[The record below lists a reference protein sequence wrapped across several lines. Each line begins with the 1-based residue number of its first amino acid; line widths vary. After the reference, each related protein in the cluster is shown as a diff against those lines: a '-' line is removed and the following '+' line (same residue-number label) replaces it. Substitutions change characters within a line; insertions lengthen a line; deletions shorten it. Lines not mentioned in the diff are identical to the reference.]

1 MNNLIAKFTVTSKI
15 ELTTI
20 LHNFDNKKI
29 LNVFITF
36 VLIRYLESI
45 DFITHTEN
53 KITKSFVEYKNT
65 IDEIS
70 IYFPSYFTYN
80 IDEDTY
86 KKVINSNF
94 YYELANLDNNIFND
108 DLISWMY
115 QYYVSDVKEKYKDN
129 RRVMKE
135 DLSSITQLFTPKWI
149 IKYLV
154 DNTLGNFTSQEL
166 KYKLSK
172 KFEDKETSLIRI
184 LEPCVG
190 TGNFLLYVVE
200 VLYKMYIQQNSD
212 RQDIINKIMNNIYGL
227 DIDEEAI
234 ALCKVLLG
242 IKLYSLSGIKAK
254 YTFDNIVSITEEE
267 IKEIGSLY
275 YQNGSLKVKVS
286 NKLKNII
293 TKKYDVV
300 VTNPPY
306 LGRKS
311 ISSELK
317 KYINKNIP
325 NAKSELYS
333 AFIIRCIDY
342 ACKGGYVGMITLHT
356 WMFIS
361 SYSDLRKEIICNYQ
375 IESMLHTGANT
386 FVGVNAFNALATSF
400 VIKKNEPK
408 QDTIFIR
415 LCDIYHSRS
424 KEDEF
429 FNEKNYY
436 YVNAKEFLN
445 IPFCSLLYQVD
456 NHVREIFKKYPMLSE
471 KFTIRAGIATGNNEE
486 FVRYWFEVPKE
497 KIGFNIKSNDEAFSS
512 GYTYFPYNKGG
523 SFRKWYGMNEYVIKF
538 DKESFDVLAKQGNKL
553 PSKEYYFKKGITWSL
568 FGFEN
573 FSVRFKDYGFVFDV
587 SGSSVFPDE
596 EHLYYLLGFLSSSTC
611 FYLLNMIN
619 PTVNFQ
625 TGNIASLPYIESEQF
640 KNEIN
645 SLVRE
650 NIRLAKE
657 DWDLDELSFDFEE
670 NYIIHQRK
678 SGQSNSFFEAYQ
690 LLLNK
695 QKKDYYKAKANEERI
710 NEIFKEIY
718 KIDVATEV
726 NKRDLTIKYPLEKEI
741 VKAFVHRIVHLI
753 LIERKYVDI
762 KELYEL
768 FYQKLEKI
776 FISDNVNDII
786 KFINENIDKTS
797 LKQYLEKNLYQ
808 DIWKKYS
815 KHPIYFLFTNGK
827 IKGVQILADY
837 SLLDLHCLFDIYKL
851 FLTKDEDEDYI
862 KRFKKLID
870 ELVLENYNFKKDG
883 INRYLKTFSPVIK
896 VYK

>member
-20 LHNFDNKKI
+20 LYNFDNKKI

-45 DFITHTEN
+45 GFITHTEN

-267 IKEIGSLY
+267 LKEIGSLY

-311 ISSELK
+311 ISSDLK

-333 AFIIRCIDY
+333 AFIKRCIDY

-400 VIKKNEPK
+400 IIKKNEPK

-415 LCDIYHSRS
+415 LCDIYHSKS

-436 YVNAKEFLN
+436 YVNSKEFLN
-445 IPFCSLLYQVD
+445 IPFCPLLYQVD

-645 SLVRE
+645 CLVKE

-670 NYIIHQRK
+670 NYIIHQIK

-718 KIDVATEV
+718 KIDVVTEV

-827 IKGVQILADY
+827 SKGVQILADY

-862 KRFKKLID
+862 KRFKELID